1 MHVFSNL
8 SVEKAWQPVKKNFQ
22 LTRTLAAHLYRR
34 AGFGANSETLDAAVA
49 NGLSKTLDKLFSL
62 NDNQSI
68 EQELQGIERLAVS
81 SNNVRLLPDW
91 WVMRMLQAE
100 HTLLEKTTFFW
111 HGHFATSAEKVT
123 FPKPMLAQNKL
134 LRRYALGKFEPM
146 VKGISRD
153 VAMLIYL
160 DSTQNRKTRP
170 NENYARELMELFCLG
185 LDQYSEQDIK
195 EIARCFTGWEVR
207 RRQFHFNQF
216 QHDTG
221 NKTFLGQSGNFGGDD
236 AVEIVLQQ
244 PSASRFIAWKLI
256 RYFMVDDIEV
266 DSAYVT
272 PLAEHLRSNEFD
284 TGSALK
290 MILNSQWFYSREVV
304 GHKIKSPVE
313 LALGVMN
320 ALEATDNINEINEAL
335 LDLGQLPFYPP
346 NVKGWDG
353 GRKWIN
359 ASSLLGRANLVR
371 RIARNEGNNQRRGDL
386 VSWAKQHRKQDAAEI
401 VDWLLELMVAVEV
414 PDSIKAELTKTVG
427 GRDGNRSQRIANA
440 IAIIATL
447 PEFQLN

>member
-1 MHVFSNL
+1 MNVATSLGVVN
-8 SVEKAWQPVKKNFQ
+8 AWEPVGKDFQ
-22 LTRTLAAHLYRR
+22 LNRRLAAHLYRR
-34 AGFGANSETLDAAVA
+34 AGFGADSNTLDQAVE
-49 NGLSKTLDKLFSL
+49 NGLSKTIESLFNSQG
-62 NDNQSI
+62 NQSI
-68 EQELQGIERLAVS
+68 EQELSGIERLAIS

-91 WVMRMLQAE
+91 WVMRMLQSGC
-100 HTLLEKTTFFW
+100 TLLEKTTLFW
-111 HGHFATSAEKVT
+111 HGHFATSAAKVT
-123 FPKPMLAQNKL
+123 FPKAMFAQNKL
-134 LRRYALGKFEPM
+134 LRQHALGKFEPM

-185 LDQYSEQDIK
+185 LDQYTENDIK

-207 RRQFHFNQF
+207 RRNFHFNSY

-221 NKTFLGQSGNFGGDD
+221 TKSFLGRSGNFGGDD
-236 AVEIVLQQ
+236 AVEIVLEQ

-256 RYFMVDDIEV
+256 RYFIVDEIDL
-266 DSAYVT
+266 DSEYVM
-272 PLAEHLRSNEFD
+272 PLADHLRSSNFD
-284 TGSALK
+284 IGSALR
-290 MILNSQWFYSREVV
+290 MILNARWFYSDQAI

-320 ALEATDNINEINEAL
+320 ALETTDNINEINQAL
-335 LDLGQLPFYPP
+335 EDLGQLPFYPP

-371 RIARNEGNNQRRGDL
+371 RIANSDTQNETRGDL
-386 VSWAKQHRKQDAAEI
+386 AAWARKHKKRNDEEI
-401 VDWLLELMVAVEV
+401 VDWLLELMVAVEI
-414 PDSIKAELTKTVG
+414 PSSIKNELIKTIG
-427 GRDGNRSQRIANA
+427 ADRGNRARRMADA
-440 IAIIATL
+440 ISMIATL